1 MILFVDDER
10 RHTDAYTQDLTRSGY
25 EVVYHSSVDNA
36 MHYFDANSA
45 KIGLVILDLMM
56 PPGDSFKDVDTDD
69 GLRTGKHFY
78 KRVRE
83 KVTKL
88 PVIILTN
95 VSDDD
100 LRAEFERD
108 KNCWYFEKEHYLPY
122 EITQE
127 VKRIYPPKQQ

>member
-10 RHTDAYTQDLTRSGY
+10 RHTDAYTQDLIRSGY
-25 EVVYHSSVDNA
+25 KVVYPPGVDNA
-36 MHYFDANSA
+36 VHYFDANSTQ
-45 KIGLVILDLMM
+45 IELVILDLMM
-56 PPGDSFKDVDTDD
+56 PPGKTFEHVDTDD

-78 KRVRE
+78 YRVRE
-83 KVTKL
+83 KVSKL

-95 VSDDD
+95 VSEDDV
-100 LRAEFERD
+100 RAEFERD